1 MSIKAYDLK
10 SIEGKTIGVYERAD
24 ENIRRLK
31 VYLESNN
38 INCNLK
44 YYTSEQLVDGKLYVY
59 LDRGDVDILLG
70 NNVMIPLPTVLSPN
84 MTPSLII
91 L

>member
-44 YYTSEQLVDGKLYVY
+44 YYHQRTACGRETVCISGQ
-59 LDRGDVDILLG
+59 RGCG
-70 NNVMIPLPTVLSPN
+70 YTAWQ
-84 MTPSLII
+84 
-91 L
+91 